1 MSLHTATH
9 QIYTLSYTTLFRS
22 DDMGFTGFGRSG
34 FNHVRIDSALGQPV
48 HILDLCGFSIE
59 HINKGIT
66 DDLALLLQIVL
77 ALELGQEQIFGIG
90 TDNLHAHVAGEHVH
104 HLIAFVQAQQAIIH
118 EHAGQLVTN
127 GLVQQRGGDR
137 GINATGQAQ
146 QYLVGTHLLA
156 NLTNGVVHDLGRGP
170 QGLTTGDGQDKVL
183 EDALALQ
190 SVSDFRM
197 ELNTVQVAAQVLHGG
212 NRCALSGSQQLEA
225 FRHGNHFVAVAH
237 PYVQQGITGRRQVVS
252 NVCQQR
258 ALGTNLHLG
267 ITKLALLGAGHSAA
281 ELLGHGLHAIA
292 NAQNRDAF
300 VEQAFRS
307 TGTTQL
313 GYRLRT
319 TGQNDAFGIEL
330 GEFFVCDIKGLDL
343 AVNPDFPNATGDQLG
358 VLGTEIKNQD
368 TVVVNVLS
376 HGVLG
381 L

>member
-66 DDLALLLQIVL
+66 DDLALLLRIVL
-77 ALELGQEQIFGIG
+77 ALELGQEQVFGIG
-90 TDNLHAHVAGEHVH
+90 TDNLYAHIAGEHVH
-104 HLIAFVQAQQAIIH
+104 HLVAFVQAQQAVVH
-118 EHAGQLVTN
+118 EHAGQLLTD
-127 GLVQQRGGDR
+127 GLVQKRSGDR
-137 GINATGQAQ
+137 GINTTGQAQ
-146 QYLVGTHLLA
+146 QHLVGTHLLA
-156 NLTNGVVHDLGRGP
+156 NLANGIVNDLGRGP
-170 QGLTTGDGQDKVL
+170 QSLTTGDGQDKVL

-190 SVSDFRM
+190 GVSDFRV

-212 NRCALSGSQQLEA
+212 NRCAFGRRQQLEA
-225 FRHGNHFVAVAH
+225 FRHGNYFVAVAH
-237 PYVQQGITGRRQVVS
+237 PDVQQGITSRSQVVG
-252 NVCQQR
+252 NVGQQR

-281 ELLGHGLHAIA
+281 ELLGHGLHAVA
-292 NAQNRDAF
+292 NTQNRNTLI
-300 VEQAFRS
+300 EQAFRS

-313 GYRLRT
+313 GYRFRT

-330 GEFFVCDIKGLDL
+330 VEFFVGNIKGPDL
-343 AVNPDFPNATGDQLG
+343 AVHADFPNATGDQLN

-368 TVVVNVLS
+368 TVIVNVLS